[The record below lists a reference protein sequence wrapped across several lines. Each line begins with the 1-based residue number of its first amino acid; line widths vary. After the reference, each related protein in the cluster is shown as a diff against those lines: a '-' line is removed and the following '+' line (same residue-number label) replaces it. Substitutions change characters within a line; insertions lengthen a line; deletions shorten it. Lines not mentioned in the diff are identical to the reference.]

1 MHMTFHPTSNIFA
14 ATVGSR
20 YQRLL
25 RRWEYTQ
32 APPNASP
39 LKECCALF
47 ALMTRDVCCSSQSS
61 VPCLK
66 PSPKSASGIDA
77 VILNSHRTCP
87 TRCSMKP
94 DPCRCLS
101 PASRTFRQTDSD
113 FVTRRTPASSAG
125 CRRPESSRRPVS
137 CCRTESW
144 SERRRNR
151 RRPER
156 GPPEKPPSS
165 PPETPS
171 QNSRRSAA
179 GRSPG
184 NAPSVRL
191 HPRSPALRRNRPVPR
206 PAHVSAERTS
216 PAGAASRPARSPSR
230 SCSHPCRRVPTA
242 NAQKSASP
250 YAVVSWVA
258 ACRFPEWRRS
268 RLPTAPAW
276 AASGAAAAGSPVA
289 LRSAASSALSLALRQ
304 TLSLLSVHSCSPPE
318 PLAVSAHKSPLSTSL
333 RCSTITAIGSTE
345 PNQFRYPRSPLY
357 RETRIRRSSFPPPQH
372 PAYAAWCGLVLLRR
386 LYSRG
391 YSSNLPASVHCRP
404 CRSLNWRSHTETAM
418 ACCRFPCR
426 NNADLVSGAMAVWR
440 FR

>member
-1 MHMTFHPTSNIFA
+1 MTSRERVLTACNHREPDRVPIDFSGHPSSGIA
-14 ATVGSR
+14 AIAYAKLRDYLGLPKKIIRVYDPIQQLAIVDDDLMER
-20 YQRLL
+20 Y
-25 RRWEYTQ
+25 
-32 APPNASP
+32 
-39 LKECCALF
+39 

-66 PSPKSASGIDA
+66 PSPESASGIDA

-230 SCSHPCRRVPTA
+230 SCSHP
-242 NAQKSASP
+242 
-250 YAVVSWVA
+250 
-258 ACRFPEWRRS
+258 
-268 RLPTAPAW
+268 
-276 AASGAAAAGSPVA
+276 
-289 LRSAASSALSLALRQ
+289 
-304 TLSLLSVHSCSPPE
+304 
-318 PLAVSAHKSPLSTSL
+318 
-333 RCSTITAIGSTE
+333 
-345 PNQFRYPRSPLY
+345 
-357 RETRIRRSSFPPPQH
+357 
-372 PAYAAWCGLVLLRR
+372 
-386 LYSRG
+386 
-391 YSSNLPASVHCRP
+391 
-404 CRSLNWRSHTETAM
+404 
-418 ACCRFPCR
+418 
-426 NNADLVSGAMAVWR
+426 
-440 FR
+440 